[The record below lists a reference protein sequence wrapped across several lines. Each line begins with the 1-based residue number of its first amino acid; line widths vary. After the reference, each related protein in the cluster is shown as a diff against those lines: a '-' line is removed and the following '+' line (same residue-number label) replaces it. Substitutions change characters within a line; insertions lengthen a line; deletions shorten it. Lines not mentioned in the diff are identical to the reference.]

1 MLLELG
7 EREVEQGQL
16 FADAPSATDPVRAAL
31 IDRAPTAP
39 LRNVP
44 SSASSGHERKFANDR
59 FLKLKHTIGSSKTV
73 RPCKPPDSNQ
83 TASAKRGTVQ
93 YRHIWPNCR
102 LITVEERL
110 LGHTRVDDLPG
121 SEAPAAWRSFLSSG
135 ATGLLRR
142 VLDHNARD
150 LVSLVQVLGRLCAGT
165 T

>member
-1 MLLELG
+1 M
-7 EREVEQGQL
+7 R
-16 FADAPSATDPVRAAL
+16 SAAMPTDPVLVTYNGKSFDLPLLHTRYRMNRRCEPFGDAL
-31 IDRAPTAP
+31 HLDLLHP
-39 LRNVP
+39 
-44 SSASSGHERKFANDR
+44 
-59 FLKLKHTIGSSKTV
+59 V
-73 RPCKPPDSNQ
+73 R
-83 TASAKRGTVQ
+83 RQ

-110 LGHTRVDDLPG
+110 LDHTRVDDLPG